1 MALWSRRADR
11 LHEVAVVT
19 AEFRAAAAAAVD
31 DLGVP
36 VRHLARVIDLSP
48 RGMLR
53 HVEAGREASTADGG
67 HRQVNGDA
75 AGLSAGTGGGHGGL
89 WLRGHATHWPGYS

>member
-1 MALWSRRADR
+1 MNPAQNLAISELLAIWSRRADR

-19 AEFRAAAAAAVD
+19 AEFREAAAAAVD

-36 VRHLARVIDLSP
+36 VRHLARVMDLSP

-53 HVEAGREASTADGG
+53 HVVAGREAT
-67 HRQVNGDA
+67 A
-75 AGLSAGTGGGHGGL
+75 AGTVPEG
-89 WLRGHATHWPGYS
+89 